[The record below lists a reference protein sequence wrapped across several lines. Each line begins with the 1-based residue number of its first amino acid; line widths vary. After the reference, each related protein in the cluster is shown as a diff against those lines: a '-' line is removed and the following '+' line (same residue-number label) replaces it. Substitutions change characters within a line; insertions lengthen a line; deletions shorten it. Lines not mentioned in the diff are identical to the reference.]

1 MSTIMIVFYSFP
13 NQLPKGVI
21 MINDFKE
28 KYPYVHV
35 GTLEPMFI
43 KDISTKNSLFAV
55 LRQYFRIRVRHIMT

>member
-35 GTLEPMFI
+35 GTLESIRI
-43 KDISTKNSLFAV
+43 KDILTKNGCFCHKSAF
-55 LRQYFRIRVRHIMT
+55 